1 MTRMI
6 ENQLALQLDRAH
18 CSMYFWHLPTH
29 PCQFVQ
35 SSTKFRPPE
44 LPAKIN
50 TQSDLGLSDRINS
63 MISSAVLLPEW

>member
-1 MTRMI
+1 MKTNGGFLVTKI
-6 ENQLALQLDRAH
+6 KQLGD
-18 CSMYFWHLPTH
+18 
-29 PCQFVQ
+29 
-35 SSTKFRPPE
+35 PE